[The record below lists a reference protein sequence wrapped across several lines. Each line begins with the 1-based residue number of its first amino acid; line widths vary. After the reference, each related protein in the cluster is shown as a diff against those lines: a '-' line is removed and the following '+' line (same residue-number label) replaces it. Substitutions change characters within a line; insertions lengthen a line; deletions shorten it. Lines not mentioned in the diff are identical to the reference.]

1 MKLNQKDFKSI
12 LKYYKI
18 KFDDFTQ
25 EKIQKT
31 AEDILATKMC
41 RCIKKVNKKEKENNE
56 NKAIAICRN
65 SVFRKKQL
73 KNFGFTCKKKYNL
86 KLNKQNTHKLIKLKP
101 QLKLYTNKTQK
112 KQNTKKQN
120 TKKQNT
126 KKQNTKKI
134 IFSV

>member
-56 NKAIAICRN
+56 NKAISICRN

-86 KLNKQNTHKLIKLKP
+86 KFNNQNTHKLIKLKP

>member
-41 RCIKKVNKKEKENNE
+41 RCIKKVNKKENNE

-86 KLNKQNTHKLIKLKP
+86 KFNKQNTHKLIKLKP
-101 QLKLYTNKTQK
+101 QLKLYTNKIQKSKIQKSKIQKSKIQKGKTQK
-112 KQNTKKQN
+112 
-120 TKKQNT
+120 
-126 KKQNTKKI
+126 I
-134 IFSV
+134 

>member
-41 RCIKKVNKKEKENNE
+41 RCIKKVNKKEKKKTENVNNTENNTE
-56 NKAIAICRN
+56 NKAISICRN

-112 KQNTKKQN
+112 SKTQKGKTQKGKTQ
-120 TKKQNT
+120 KR
-126 KKQNTKKI
+126 
-134 IFSV
+134 

>member
-18 KFDDFTQ
+18 NFDDFTQ
-25 EKIQKT
+25 KKIQKT

-41 RCIKKVNKKEKENNE
+41 RCIKKVNKKKENNE

-65 SVFRKKQL
+65 SVFKKKQL
-73 KNFGFTCKKKYNL
+73 KIFGFTCKKKFNL

-112 KQNTKKQN
+112 GKHTKGKH
-120 TKKQNT
+120 
-126 KKQNTKKI
+126 TKKI
-134 IFSV
+134 IF

>member
-41 RCIKKVNKKEKENNE
+41 RCIKKVNKKEKNKKEKENNE

-86 KLNKQNTHKLIKLKP
+86 KFNKQNTHKLIKLKS

-112 KQNTKKQN
+112 GKTQKGKTQKGKTQ
-120 TKKQNT
+120 KR
-126 KKQNTKKI
+126 
-134 IFSV
+134 

>member
-18 KFDDFTQ
+18 KFNDFTK

-41 RCIKKVNKKEKENNE
+41 RCIKKVDKKEKKKNENINNTE
-56 NKAIAICRN
+56 NKAISICRN

-73 KNFGFTCKKKYNL
+73 KNFGFTCKKKFNL

-112 KQNTKKQN
+112 R
-120 TKKQNT
+120 
-126 KKQNTKKI
+126 
-134 IFSV
+134 